1 MAKLTATEL
10 WDALDDATIDAEI
23 ESALAKTP
31 EEHRRDLVAA
41 GFNLDEVNAK
51 ADALF
56 ASLQPPASI
65 APGAPAAS
73 PAPVSAAR
81 PGRPGLAVVV
91 PIALALAAAVA
102 LVVEAERS
110 PPPVASPPR
119 PETPAERVD
128 SLRREAREACG
139 QQEWQACLEDLDEA
153 RALDAAGDQT
163 PEIQALRRAA
173 AERR

>member
-1 MAKLTATEL
+1 MTKLTATEL

-56 ASLQPPASI
+56 ASLQPPA
-65 APGAPAAS
+65 
-73 PAPVSAAR
+73 PVSAAGPWR
-81 PGRPGLAVVV
+81 RRAAVVV

-102 LVVEAERS
+102 LVVEAGRP
-110 PPPVASPPR
+110 PPPVAHAPP
-119 PETPAERVD
+119 PETSAERAV
-128 SLRREAREACG
+128 SLRREAGEACG
-139 QQEWQACLEDLDEA
+139 QQKWQACLEDLDEA
-153 RALDAAGDQT
+153 RALDAAGDQA
-163 PEIQALRRAA
+163 PEIQALWRAA

>member
-1 MAKLTATEL
+1 MTKRTATEL

-56 ASLQPPASI
+56 ASLQPA
-65 APGAPAAS
+65 
-73 PAPVSAAR
+73 APVSAAR
-81 PGRPGLAVVV
+81 PWRPRPAVVV

-102 LVVEAERS
+102 LVVEAER
-110 PPPVASPPR
+110 PPAPVASPPP
-119 PETPAERVD
+119 PETSAERAV
-128 SLRREAREACG
+128 SLRREAGEACG
-139 QQEWQACLEDLDEA
+139 QQKWQACLEDLDEA
-153 RALDAAGDQT
+153 RALDAAGDQA

>member
-1 MAKLTATEL
+1 MAKLTATQL

-31 EEHRRDLVAA
+31 EEHRRDSVAA
-41 GFNLDEVNAK
+41 GFDLDEVNAK
-51 ADALF
+51 ADALL
-56 ASLQPPASI
+56 ASLQP
-65 APGAPAAS
+65 

-81 PGRPGLAVVV
+81 PGRPRAAVVV
-91 PIALALAAAVA
+91 PIVLALAAAVA

-110 PPPVASPPR
+110 PRPVASPPP
-119 PETPAERVD
+119 PETSAERAV
-128 SLRREAREACG
+128 SLRREAGEACG
-139 QQEWQACLEDLDEA
+139 QQKWQACLEDLDEA
-153 RALDAAGDQT
+153 RALDAAGDQA

>member
-1 MAKLTATEL
+1 MTKLTATEL
-10 WDALDDATIDAEI
+10 WDALDDATTDAEI
-23 ESALAKTP
+23 ESALERTP

-56 ASLQPPASI
+56 ASLQPPA
-65 APGAPAAS
+65 
-73 PAPVSAAR
+73 PVSAAR
-81 PGRPGLAVVV
+81 PWRPRAAVLV

-102 LVVEAERS
+102 LVVEAQRS

-119 PETPAERVD
+119 SETSAERAV
-128 SLRREAREACG
+128 SLRREAGEACG
-139 QQEWQACLEDLDEA
+139 QQKWQACLEDLDEA
-153 RALDAAGDQT
+153 RALDAAGDQA

-173 AERR
+173 EHR

>member
-1 MAKLTATEL
+1 MTKLTATEL

-56 ASLQPPASI
+56 ASLQPPA
-65 APGAPAAS
+65 
-73 PAPVSAAR
+73 PVSAAR
-81 PGRPGLAVVV
+81 PWRRRPAVVV

-102 LVVEAERS
+102 LVVEAERP
-110 PPPVASPPR
+110 PPPVAHAPP
-119 PETPAERVD
+119 PETSAERAV
-128 SLRREAREACG
+128 SLRREAGEACG
-139 QQEWQACLEDLDEA
+139 QQKWQACLEDLDEA
-153 RALDAAGDQT
+153 RALDVAGDQA